1 MTSDASWSTRAR
13 KITELELP
21 DHAFLCGEDECY
33 YFGDY
38 TPRKGF
44 SHSKTNQTIWNIKK
58 PLSVRGTP
66 QWKYKNEAI
75 AIIGKSI
82 AESLNRD
89 LLPNAVLVAVPP
101 SKPPAHA
108 EFDDRIERV
117 VAAAIPFKGANV
129 LKTAFVRNANH
140 VGQNQRSAETIY
152 QSLEFTENAEALIRK
167 TCILVDDVLTTG
179 ASFLACKR
187 KLLELNGVE
196 RVLGF
201 FAARCAWER
210 SDCDV
215 EL

>member
-1 MTSDASWSTRAR
+1 MISDASWSTNAR

-21 DHAFLCGEDECY
+21 DHAFLCSDDECY

-58 PLSVRGTP
+58 PLSAKTTP
-66 QWKYKNEAI
+66 QWKYKNQAI
-75 AIIGKSI
+75 SIIGKSI
-82 AESLNRD
+82 GASLNRD
-89 LLPNAVLVAVPP
+89 LLLNAVLVAIPP
-101 SKPPAHA
+101 SKPPTHV

-117 VAAAIPFKGANV
+117 VAAAMPFQGANV
-129 LKTAFVRNANH
+129 LRTMFARNANH
-140 VGQNQRSAETIY
+140 IGQNQRSVDSIY
-152 QSLEFTENAEALIRK
+152 QSLEFAENAEGSIK
-167 TCILVDDVLTTG
+167 QICILIDDVLTTG

-201 FAARCAWER
+201 FGARCAWER
-210 SDCDV
+210 PDFGI